1 MMKKLIFFPWLM
13 SHGKIRI
20 IFFENKLEK
29 IIMYQIYIYISPLYL
44 KPSMKF
50 PFNLDV
56 LMDIHV
62 VLLIT

>member
-29 IIMYQIYIYISPLYL
+29 IIMYQIYIYIPIVFETIDEV
-44 KPSMKF
+44 P
-50 PFNLDV
+50 
-56 LMDIHV
+56 I
-62 VLLIT
+62 

>member
-1 MMKKLIFFPWLM
+1 M

-56 LMDIHV
+56 LMDIYV